1 MTSLSVRRPL
11 LILMCVIL
19 VLLFGSISLAN
30 LPLDLL
36 PNFDAPA
43 ITVVTIWP
51 GAGPRDIESEISVVL
66 EKELVTVSNLDS
78 LATYSLEGVSLVVL
92 RFGFG
97 SDMSQA
103 LSQARDKV
111 DKAVNDLPESVNR
124 PLVEMVNLSAKS
136 LATMI
141 VSGSDEQDKLVA
153 YGENVVKTS
162 FERLDGVVS
171 SEVSG
176 HQVPEIHVDAIPAQ
190 LSRYQTTLTNIIGSL
205 TLANLSFPYGEITSA
220 ENTITVRGVSEL
232 TSLEDVAAL
241 AIPTALG
248 STVRLDA
255 VANISIGAAK
265 QSSLFRYN
273 GEPSLLISIQKQQTA
288 NAVQVMDLVQAE
300 LARLNAAN
308 PDMQLTVITDQSQFI
323 RQSLGNVLDSLVGG
337 ALLAIVVIYLF
348 LRDIE
353 TSLIIATSIPI
364 SVIGAIAGLY
374 FSGATLNIISLGGL
388 ALGIGMLVDNSIVVI
403 ESIFQE
409 REQGHDPIT
418 SAISGTQ
425 KVAGA
430 IVASTLT
437 TIAVFVP
444 VVFTTGIS
452 GIIFKDLSMAV
463 VYSLAFSLLVA
474 LTFVPSLSA
483 TLGQVRVRTAGRQM
497 NIPILSWLYR
507 PIDFISKAFMNTFE
521 RINTGYRDVLALS
534 LRFPGRVMLI
544 SLTIAAVSLVSTAF
558 LGFEF
563 MPSIDQGSISI
574 TVSLPQSLPIHAA
587 TSYLEDIEA
596 RLQEVEEIDSIT
608 TAMGNASAV
617 ALTMTTGNDATFT
630 CILVPLA
637 ERSRSNSEVAEHVRQ
652 ILATYPDG
660 DVRVNAHDSIM
671 DIVTGSGAMS
681 GFELTV
687 KGADTLVLRELE
699 RQILDALTEVP
710 GLRNVQSS
718 LSSSK
723 TEARIHIDTQR
734 ALTRG
739 VNPQNA
745 IGLFRSAIEG
755 NVPATATLDG
765 DNVVDI
771 RVRIAPEYLDSLES
785 LDYLM
790 VPNALGDELP
800 LAAFATVEEAPGVGV
815 LSRIDREPGF
825 LISGSA
831 YGSDIN
837 TVTQQAE
844 AIVQKMDIPQG
855 YVVDVG
861 GDNQMMNEAF
871 TGLVGS
877 LQLAVVLVYMVMVAQ
892 FESLKLPFLI
902 MFSIPFAMTGA
913 VFGLVIT
920 QQALSISSFIGLIV
934 LAGVVV
940 NNAIVLI
947 DSIETERKLQPE
959 APLHDIVSFACQIRL
974 RPVVMT
980 TLTTVI
986 ALIPLALGIGEGSSI
1001 MAPMAAAVVGGL
1013 TLSTLVTLIL
1023 IPTMYTAVE
1032 QYTERSRL
1040 KNSNAPKSPQSL
1052 A

>member
-51 GAGPRDIESEISVVL
+51 GAGPRDIESEISMVL
-66 EKELVTVSNLDS
+66 EKELVTVNNLDS

-97 SDMSQA
+97 SDMNQA
-103 LSQARDKV
+103 LSQARDKA
-111 DKAVNDLPESVNR
+111 DKAVNDLPDSVNR
-124 PLVEMVNLSAKS
+124 PLVEMVNLTASS

-141 VSGSDEQDKLVA
+141 ITGSEDQDKLIA
-153 YGENVVKTS
+153 YGESVVKTA
-162 FERLDGVVS
+162 FERLDGVVT

-176 HQVPEIHVDAIPAQ
+176 HQVQEIHVDAIPAQ
-190 LSRYQTTLTNIIGSL
+190 LSRYQTTLTNVIGSL

-232 TSLEDVAAL
+232 TSLEDIAAL
-241 AIPTALG
+241 AIPTSLG
-248 STVRLDA
+248 STVRLDS
-255 VANISIGAAK
+255 VATVTLGTAK

-273 GEPSLLISIQKQQTA
+273 GEPSLLIAVQKQQSA
-288 NAVQVMDLVQAE
+288 NAVQVMDLVQTE
-300 LARLNAAN
+300 ITRLNAAN
-308 PDMQLTVITDQSQFI
+308 PDMQLNVITDQSQFI
-323 RQSLGNVLDSLVGG
+323 RQSLGNVLDSLIGG
-337 ALLAIVVIYLF
+337 AFLAIVVIYLF

-409 REQGHDPIT
+409 REAGHDPVK
-418 SAISGTQ
+418 SAIDGTQ

-483 TLGQVRVRTAGRQM
+483 TLGQVRVRTAGRSI
-497 NIPILSWLYR
+497 NIPVFTWLMKPVDY
-507 PIDFISKAFMNTFE
+507 ISKAFINAFE
-521 RINTGYRDVLALS
+521 RLTTGYRDLLSLS

-544 SLTIAAVSLVSTAF
+544 SLAIAAVSLVSAA
-558 LGFEF
+558 LIGFEF
-563 MPSIDQGSISI
+563 MPSVDQGSISI
-574 TVSLPQSLPIHAA
+574 TVSLPQSLPLHAA
-587 TSYLEDIEA
+587 SSYLEDIES
-596 RLQEVEEIDSIT
+596 RLSQVEEIDSIT

-617 ALTMTTGNDATFT
+617 AMTVSSGNDATFT
-630 CILVPLA
+630 CLLVPMD
-637 ERSRSNSEVAEHVRQ
+637 ERSRSNSEIAEHVRQ
-652 ILATYPDG
+652 ILASYPDG
-660 DVRVNAHDSIM
+660 DVRVNANDSIM
-671 DIVTGSGAMS
+671 DIVTGAGAMS

-687 KGADTLVLRELE
+687 KGADTLVLREME
-699 RQILDALTEVP
+699 RQILDTLTEVP

-718 LSSSK
+718 LASSK
-723 TEARIHIDTQR
+723 TEARIHLDMQR
-734 ALTRG
+734 ALERG
-739 VNPQNA
+739 VNPQTA

-755 NVPATATLDG
+755 NVPATATLD
-765 DNVVDI
+765 DDQVVDI

-800 LAAFATVEEAPGVGV
+800 LAAFATVEEVPGVGV

-825 LISGSA
+825 LITGST

-837 TVTQQAE
+837 TVTEHAKVLIE
-844 AIVQKMDIPQG
+844 NMDIPQG
-855 YVVDVG
+855 YIVDVG

-871 TGLVGS
+871 TGLVSS

-913 VFGLVIT
+913 IFGLVVT

-940 NNAIVLI
+940 NNAIVLV
-947 DSIETERKLQPE
+947 DSIETERRLQPE
-959 APLHDIVSFACQIRL
+959 VALHDIVSFACQIRL

-986 ALIPLALGIGEGSSI
+986 ALVPLALGIGEGSSI

-1032 QYTERSRL
+1032 QYTLGRRQQTSET
-1040 KNSNAPKSPQSL
+1040 PEVPSPL